1 MGHLRE
7 GLAAIARIFF
17 AAGAKRVFLPTE
29 RFTTLESEHD
39 VRILHDRIRTMRDLQ
54 CGSSHPQGG
63 NPMSDDR
70 TLGVV
75 DTDFAVHDFD
85 NAFVCDASVFPDA
98 FGVNPMNT
106 IMALALHAAPK
117 ILARA

>member
-1 MGHLRE
+1 MPNDVGPK
-7 GLAAIARIFF
+7 ARI
-17 AAGAKRVFLPTE
+17 
-29 RFTTLESEHD
+29 
-39 VRILHDRIRTMRDLQ
+39 IHDRIRTMRDLQ

-63 NPMSDDR
+63 NPMSNDR
-70 TLGVV
+70 AIGVV
-75 DTDFAVHDFD
+75 DTDFAVHDID

-98 FGVNPMNT
+98 IGVNPMNT